1 MGHSEKADSGTEQPA
16 RSATRSL
23 WAAAERE
30 GLLAA
35 IVDFSSDAIIGE
47 DLNGII
53 QSWNEGAEQLF
64 GYTADEALGRPITM
78 LAVPDLPL
86 ETPGILARI
95 RRGERVPP
103 YDTKRRAK
111 DGRVIPLSLTIS
123 PIRNATRE
131 IIGASKIARDIT
143 ERTVASQ
150 RQQESEARFR
160 TATAAASSLLWTNNA
175 AGHMEGEQPAWA
187 AFTGQ
192 ALEEYQGYG
201 WSAAVHPEDAQKTI
215 DAWHQALAAKT
226 MFVFEHRVRRR
237 DGVYRLFSVRALPV
251 LDEHGDIR
259 EWVGVHTDIT
269 EERELLASEHNA
281 RQTAE
286 LLNQVGRTL
295 TAELDTQ
302 VLTQKIT
309 DLATQLVGAEF
320 GSLFH
325 NVVDDKG
332 ESYLLYTISGVPR
345 ERFSKFPLPRNTKI
359 FAPTFAGEGIV
370 RSDDITQDPRYGQNA
385 PYHGMP
391 AGHLPV
397 RSYLAAPVVSRS
409 GVVLGGLFFGH
420 QKVGVFT
427 PWHEEIL
434 SGVAAQAA
442 IALDN
447 ARLFT
452 ETQRARDAL
461 TQTNAELQRANADLE
476 HFAYSASHDLR
487 APLRQVV
494 VYHELLQSRY
504 EKELDVGAQ
513 ELLRLSAEGA
523 KRMDALVSG
532 LLAYTQSVTA
542 GDAALGEPIAA
553 GAVLKQALAN
563 LHTFS
568 EEACAQIE
576 FGELPHVSVQEMH
589 LLQLFQNLLSNA
601 LKYRNSIPPRISV
614 HAVREGDFWKLSV
627 RDNGIGISPEH
638 AEQIFGLFKRL
649 HTHEEFAGAGIGLA
663 LCLKIVQRYG
673 GRIWVE
679 SEGPGKGS
687 GFFFTLPGP
696 S

>member
-1 MGHSEKADSGTEQPA
+1 MRPSEEANSGAAHLA

-23 WAAAERE
+23 WTAAERE
-30 GLLAA
+30 GMLAA
-35 IVDFSSDAIIGE
+35 IVDSSSDAIIGE

-64 GYTADEALGRPITM
+64 GFTAEEALGSPITM

-111 DGRVIPLSLTIS
+111 DGRVLALSLTIS
-123 PIRNATRE
+123 PIRNAARE

-143 ERTVASQ
+143 ARKLAEQ
-150 RQQESEARFR
+150 RLQESEARFR

-175 AGHMEGEQPAWA
+175 AGHMEGEQPGWA

-192 ALEEYQGYG
+192 GYEEYQGYG

-226 MFVFEHRVRRR
+226 MFVYEHRVRRR
-237 DGVYRLFSVRALPV
+237 DGVYRLFSIRALPV
-251 LDEHGDIR
+251 MDDQGDIR

-269 EERELLASEHNA
+269 EERELLSSEHQA

-295 TAELDTQ
+295 TTELDTQ

-325 NVVDDKG
+325 NVVDDNG
-332 ESYLLYTISGVPR
+332 ESYLLYTISGVAR
-345 ERFSKFPLPRNTKI
+345 ERFSKFPMPRNTKI

-420 QKVGVFT
+420 QKVGMFT

-434 SGVAAQAA
+434 FGVAAQAA

-452 ETQRARDAL
+452 ESQRARDAL
-461 TQTNAELQRANADLE
+461 TQSNAELQRANADLE

-487 APLRQVV
+487 APLRQVL

-504 EKELDVGAQ
+504 QKELEAGAQ

-523 KRMDALVSG
+523 KRMEALVSG
-532 LLAYTQSVTA
+532 LLAYTQAVIA
-542 GDAALGEPIAA
+542 GDVALNEPIAA
-553 GAVLKQALAN
+553 GSVLNQALAN
-563 LHTFS
+563 LRTVS

-576 FGELPHVSVQEMH
+576 CGELPHVRVQEIH
-589 LLQLFQNLLSNA
+589 LLQLFQNLLNNA
-601 LKYRNSIPPRISV
+601 LKYRKSLPPRIRV
-614 HAVREGDFWKLSV
+614 GAVREGDFWKFSV

-638 AEQIFGLFKRL
+638 ARQIFGLFKRL
-649 HTHEEFAGAGIGLA
+649 HTQEEFAGAGIGLA
-663 LCLKIVQRYG
+663 LCLKIVQRYD

-679 SEGPGKGS
+679 SDGPGKGS
-687 GFFFTLPGP
+687 SFFFTLPG
-696 S
+696 

>member
-1 MGHSEKADSGTEQPA
+1 M
-16 RSATRSL
+16 SATRSL

-35 IVDFSSDAIIGE
+35 IVDSSSDAIIGE

-64 GYTADEALGRPITM
+64 GYTSDEALGRPITM

-160 TATAAASSLLWTNNA
+160 TATAAASSLFWTNNA
-175 AGHMEGEQPAWA
+175 AGHMEGEQPGWA

-192 ALEEYQGYG
+192 ALEEYRGYG

-215 DAWHQALAAKT
+215 DVWHQALAAKT

-237 DGVYRLFSVRALPV
+237 DGVYRLFSIRALPV
-251 LDEHGDIR
+251 SDEHGGIR

-269 EERELLASEHNA
+269 EERELLASEQNA
-281 RQTAE
+281 RKTAE

-345 ERFSKFPLPRNTKI
+345 ERFSKFPMPRNTKI

-370 RSDDITQDPRYGQNA
+370 RSDDITKDPRYGQNA

-397 RSYLAAPVVSRS
+397 RRYLAAPVVSRS

-420 QKVGVFT
+420 QNIGVFT

-461 TQTNAELQRANADLE
+461 TQSNAELQRANADLE

-494 VYHELLQSRY
+494 VYNELLQSRY
-504 EKELDVGAQ
+504 QKELEVGAQ

-523 KRMDALVSG
+523 KRMEALVSG

-568 EEACAQIE
+568 EEACAQISRRIAPCQRA
-576 FGELPHVSVQEMH
+576 G
-589 LLQLFQNLLSNA
+589 NA
-601 LKYRNSIPPRISV
+601 LAPAIPEPFKQRPEVSQPDSAPNSCRRRP
-614 HAVREGDFWKLSV
+614 
-627 RDNGIGISPEH
+627 
-638 AEQIFGLFKRL
+638 
-649 HTHEEFAGAGIGLA
+649 
-663 LCLKIVQRYG
+663 
-673 GRIWVE
+673 
-679 SEGPGKGS
+679 
-687 GFFFTLPGP
+687 
-696 S
+696 